1 MKDTCENVHE
11 MLSLYI
17 DDMLTEAE
25 TKQVEKHLQ
34 TCQACRAEYVFL
46 KSIVST
52 AQSMPKLT
60 VDTAFHEKIMENVAQ
75 AAKESQKPKPAR
87 KNVWKLASGFAAA
100 AAVVALSVI
109 SLNSLPGHPELT
121 PKGQTEP
128 IQSEAPQEATASE
141 TKDSSD
147 TPKKGGKP
155 AGTVQTPAA
164 PTGSEPVLADEQVSP
179 YVRAI
184 PETQTDYPVV
194 SYCFTEEG
202 YQAAISIL
210 SGFDKDGEVYLVP
223 DEQTDEIRAK
233 LEAVSGYLEHEEMQL
248 EDTGFLKIVLS
259 KE

>member
-1 MKDTCENVHE
+1 MKDTCENVRE

-25 TKQVEKHLQ
+25 TQQVEQHLQ
-34 TCQACRAEYVFL
+34 ACQECRAEYEFL
-46 KSIVST
+46 KGIVST

-60 VDTAFHEKIMENVAQ
+60 VDAAFHEKIMENVAQ
-75 AAKESQKPKPAR
+75 AAKESQKLKSTR
-87 KNVWKLASGFAAA
+87 KNIWKLASGFAAA

-128 IQSEAPQEATASE
+128 IYSEAPQEATASE

-147 TPKKGGKP
+147 TTQHEGKR
-155 AGTVQTPAA
+155 AGNIQTPAA
-164 PTGSEPVLADEQVSP
+164 PTGGTPVLADEQVSP

-184 PETQTDYPVV
+184 PENLTGDSTV
-194 SYCFTEEG
+194 SYRFTEDG
-202 YQAAISIL
+202 YKAAISIL
-210 SGFDKDGEVYLVP
+210 SGFDKDGEAYLVP
-223 DEQTDEIRAK
+223 DEQKDEICAK
-233 LEAVSGYLEHEEMQL
+233 LEAVSGYLEHEEML
-248 EDTGFLKIVLS
+248 SEDTGFLKIVLS